1 MAKRILVVDD
11 DAQVLKFLVAALNG
25 AGYETAAFKRF
36 EDARA
41 HLAAC
46 RPDLLLTDIRLGEF
60 NGLQLA
66 LLLRDKY
73 PDVPAFV
80 LTGYEDP
87 TLRSEAASLG
97 VEYLMKPLG
106 KADLLRSVAGAF
118 SPLDGASPA
127 E

>member
-11 DAQVLKFLVAALNG
+11 DAQVLSYLVDVLTS
-25 AGYETAAFKRF
+25 AGYETAAFRRF

-41 HLAAC
+41 HLNAN
-46 RPDLLLTDIRLGEF
+46 RPDLMLVDIRLGVF

-66 LLLRDKY
+66 LFLKDKY

-87 TLRSEAASLG
+87 TLRSEAANLG
-97 VEYLMKPLG
+97 LEYLTKPLG
-106 KADLLRSVAGAF
+106 TADLLRSVAGAF
-118 SPLDGASPA
+118 SRPGAA
-127 E
+127 K